1 MAALLTSVGDSKD
14 KLAVY
19 LNECR
24 RMGIKVLP
32 PAVNESFANFS
43 AVGDDIRF
51 GLGAIRNVGTHVV
64 EGIREAREQKGRFE
78 SFHDFLKKVPLSVLN
93 KRTVESLIKAGAFDG
108 LGGTRRALVEIHEQ
122 SIESAVKEKR
132 DAENGN
138 IGFDFDSLFAEA
150 AEATGDSAEAVSQVP
165 DRPEW
170 TKKDKLSFEREMLGL
185 YVSDHPLRG
194 LDVPLAKEASVTVQQ
209 VTNPENS
216 SSFDG
221 EIVTV
226 AGLLTSVQ
234 HRTAKSGNLYGM
246 VTIEDFTGEVQALF
260 MGKSYQ
266 EFGSLL
272 QPDSIV
278 ALRGKL
284 NARDDGM
291 SMHAYGVKPI
301 DAGVQEDATALALTL
316 SESRATEPLMEE
328 LKSTLRRHP
337 GESEVRLSL
346 ITPHAVRIF
355 ELREQVRITSDLFGE
370 LKGLLGPRCLL
381 PVEELVS

>member
-1 MAALLTSVGDSKD
+1 
-14 KLAVY
+14 
-19 LNECR
+19 
-24 RMGIKVLP
+24 
-32 PAVNESFANFS
+32 
-43 AVGDDIRF
+43 
-51 GLGAIRNVGTHVV
+51 
-64 EGIREAREQKGRFE
+64 
-78 SFHDFLKKVPLSVLN
+78 
-93 KRTVESLIKAGAFDG
+93 
-108 LGGTRRALVEIHEQ
+108 
-122 SIESAVKEKR
+122 
-132 DAENGN
+132 
-138 IGFDFDSLFAEA
+138 
-150 AEATGDSAEAVSQVP
+150 
-165 DRPEW
+165 
-170 TKKDKLSFEREMLGL
+170 MLGL

>member
-1 MAALLTSVGDSKD
+1 
-14 KLAVY
+14 
-19 LNECR
+19 
-24 RMGIKVLP
+24 MGIKVLP

-43 AVGDDIRF
+43 AVGSDIRF

-64 EGIREAREQKGRFE
+64 DAVREARESKGRFE
-78 SFHDFLKKVPLSVLN
+78 TFHDYLKKVSLTALN
-93 KRTVESLIKAGAFDG
+93 KRTTESLIKAGAFDG
-108 LGGTRRALVEIHEQ
+108 LGGTRRALVEIHEPA
-122 SIESAVKEKR
+122 IESAVKEKR

-138 IGFDFDSLFAEA
+138 VGFDFDSLFAEA
-150 AEATGDSAEAVSQVP
+150 AEAQGDASETVSQVP

-194 LDVPLAKEASVTVQQ
+194 LDAALAKEASATVQQ
-209 VTNPENS
+209 ITNPDAS
-216 SSFDG
+216 PSFDG

-266 EFGSLL
+266 EFGSML
-272 QPDSIV
+272 QPDSVV

-301 DAGVQEDATALALTL
+301 EVSAQEDASTLTL
-316 SESRATEPLMEE
+316 SFADARATEKLMDE
-328 LKSTLRRHP
+328 LKDTLSRHR
-337 GESEVRLSL
+337 GDSEVRINLMTATS
-346 ITPHAVRIF
+346 IRVF
-355 ELREQVRITSDLFGE
+355 ELPQQVRITADLFGE

-381 PVEELVS
+381 PVEDLV